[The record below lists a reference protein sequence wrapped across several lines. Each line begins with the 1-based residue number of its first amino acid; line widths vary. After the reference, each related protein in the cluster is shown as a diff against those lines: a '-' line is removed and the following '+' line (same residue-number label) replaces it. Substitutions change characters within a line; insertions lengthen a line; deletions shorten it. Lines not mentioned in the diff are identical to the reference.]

1 MHPCCLARR
10 NATEYSSYT
19 EAFAPE
25 RCTISGMVDRVAPG
39 RSEPSP
45 KSAPP
50 RFQTPCS
57 PTSVTWWGH
66 ATVGIHLAG
75 RTVLT
80 DPVLTGGVGH
90 LVRRRGAAP
99 SIAARSPDAVVISHL
114 HSDHTHLPSLALLD
128 RAVPILLPVGA
139 PRRMSG
145 LRRLPNPLVE
155 IAPGDSMSVAGLTV
169 TAVPAE
175 HDGRRWRF
183 GRSSVPAVGYL
194 LEASLPIESV
204 PSSSSV
210 YFAGDTALFDA
221 MSTCVPVC
229 DVALLPVGGW
239 GPTLGDGHMT
249 PHDAAIA
256 AAAVS
261 ARWSIPVHYGTLW
274 PRGASRIRPALF
286 HEPGREFLAECS
298 AIGKDAHL
306 LQPGESWTVPPR

>member
-1 MHPCCLARR
+1 
-10 NATEYSSYT
+10 
-19 EAFAPE
+19 
-25 RCTISGMVDRVAPG
+25 MVDRVAPG
-39 RSEPSP
+39 RSEPSA

-50 RFQTPCS
+50 RIHTSCS

-66 ATVGIHLAG
+66 ATVGIHLGG

-80 DPVLTGGVGH
+80 DPILTAAVGH

-99 SIAARSPDAVVISHL
+99 SIAARSPDAVVLSHL
-114 HSDHTHLPSLALLD
+114 HADHTHLPSLALLD
-128 RAVPILLPVGA
+128 RAVPIVLPLGA
-139 PRRMSG
+139 PRELSG

-155 IAPGDSMSVAGLTV
+155 IAPGETMSVAGLTV

-183 GRSSVPAVGYL
+183 GRASVPAVGYVL
-194 LEASLPIESV
+194 AAPLPAEGV
-204 PSSSSV
+204 PSSSV

-221 MSTCVPVC
+221 MSACVPSC

-239 GPTLGDGHMT
+239 GPTLGEGHMT

-256 AAAVS
+256 AVAVK
-261 ARWSIPVHYGTLW
+261 ARWSVPIHYGTLW
-274 PRGASRIRPALF
+274 PRGASRVRPALF

-298 AIGKDAHL
+298 AIGQDAKVL
-306 LQPGESWTVPPR
+306 EPGESWTVPPL